1 MVNIRGQAPL
11 SWLPFSLFLVS
22 CIFPEEIEQMK
33 IVVFTPPPRL
43 SYLALNFTWSEEVIC
58 LDIRSRKINYAWTE
72 APTSAALHGRYPL
85 MVITLH
91 KSHWWSLPRDLLLIT
106 LGMYWWLG
114 VWWWW
119 KIKCGLP
126 QGGYLHIR
134 NFSRLTVLELKP
146 VKTNNTLSVFFCFHE

>member
-1 MVNIRGQAPL
+1 MTNLRGKPPSPDYFIFHFHFFYFHA
-11 SWLPFSLFLVS
+11 FS
-22 CIFPEEIEQMK
+22 EEIEQIK
-33 IVVFTPPPRL
+33 IVAFTPPPPHPSEL
-43 SYLALNFTWSEEVIC
+43 SWILALNCTWSEEVIC
-58 LDIRSRKINYAWTE
+58 LDIRSRNINYAWTT

-85 MVITLH
+85 TVINLH

-106 LGMYWWLG
+106 WGMYWWLG

-134 NFSRLTVLELKP
+134 NFSLHKGVSQR
-146 VKTNNTLSVFFCFHE
+146 